1 MRNSTLPEGIP
12 PLADA
17 WYRWLVTDVI
27 DYGVVILDPA
37 GYIQSWNRGAASVT
51 GHTADAIIG
60 QHVAVLYP
68 ADYQASRKP
77 LQDLAQARQASRFQS
92 EDWRLRQDGSVFLA
106 EMVLTPLWDAGGQ
119 LQAYALLL
127 RDITVQQREE
137 DRFQR
142 VVEYSPSAM
151 VMVNP
156 SGLIE
161 MVNTQTERMFGYSR
175 AEILGQT
182 VECLLPTRFRR
193 QHPAMRQAFFH
204 RPSPRPMGAGR
215 ELYGLHRDGSEFP
228 IEIGL
233 NPIETDAGMM
243 VLSVIVDISARKR
256 LEQRFRQVVQEAPNA
271 MIMVNA
277 EGRIMLFNRQ
287 AEQTFGYEQHQMI
300 GQLMELLVPQR
311 FRQAHPSLRSGYHSN
326 PEARPMGAGRELYGL
341 HKDGSEFPVEI
352 GLNPIDTEEGT
363 MVLAAIVDITSRKT
377 AQRQIETALK
387 EKTVL
392 LNEVHHRVKNNL
404 QVIISL
410 LNMQA
415 HSEVDENA
423 RNVLSDTQARVR
435 SMSLIHQL
443 LYEGSDFSR
452 VDLGEYLQRF
462 GQLLLSSFGVLNRKI
477 TLHIDAPTRLI
488 YIELQRAT
496 PCGLLINELVT
507 NAFKHAYPDQPGSV
521 WIRLSQDGPDH
532 ARLQVADQGVGLP
545 PAPTLKAAKTLGL
558 RLVPVLTD
566 QIGGVLSIQDNQPG
580 ACFEVRFPVLEGN
593 HP

>member
-1 MRNSTLPEGIP
+1 MINISPERTTS
-12 PLADA
+12 LDDA
-17 WYRWLVTDVI
+17 CYRWLVSEVI
-27 DYGVVILDPA
+27 DYGLVMLDPA
-37 GYIQSWNRGAASVT
+37 GYIQSWNRGAETIT
-51 GHTADAIIG
+51 GYQPDQVIG
-60 QHVAVLYP
+60 QHCAVLYP
-68 ADYQASRKP
+68 TEYQASQKP
-77 LQDLAQARQASRFQS
+77 QKDLEQARQAGRFRS
-92 EDWRLRQDGSVFLA
+92 EDWRLRLDGSVFLA
-106 EMVLTPLWDAGGQ
+106 EIVLTPLLDQRGQ
-119 LQAYALLL
+119 LRAYALLL
-127 RDITVQQREE
+127 RDITVQQRVE

-182 VECLLPTRFRR
+182 VECLLPNRFRQ

-204 RPSPRPMGAGR
+204 HPSPRPMGAGR

-311 FRQAHPSLRSGYHSN
+311 FRQAHPPLRSGYLSN

-341 HKDGSEFPVEI
+341 HQDGSEFPVEI
-352 GLNPIDTEEGT
+352 GLNPIDTEEGP

-462 GQLLLSSFGVLNRKI
+462 GQLLLSSFGSLNRKM
-477 TLHIDAPTRLI
+477 TLHIEAPTRLI

-507 NAFKHAYPDQPGSV
+507 NAFKHAYPDQAGSV
-521 WIRLSQDGPDH
+521 WIRLSQDGPHH

-545 PAPTLKAAKTLGL
+545 PAPILKAAKTLGL

-580 ACFEVRFPVLEGN
+580 ACFEVHFPVLEGN